1 MGLLSFFTSQAD
13 EIIDSV
19 GEVIDETFTSDE
31 ERLQAKNKLVK
42 IKATSKQNAKKLEFQ
57 YEQEI
62 TKRWTNDNLNFIT
75 RMVRPFMA
83 FFSYFLFGA
92 IVLSD
97 GNIGQ
102 FSINESYIPIIE
114 SLLITITI
122 AYVGGRSLEKINGVK
137 NEK

>member
-1 MGLLSFFTSQAD
+1 MGILSFLTGQAD

-19 GEVIDETFTSDE
+19 GNVIDEVFTSDD
-31 ERLQAKNKLVK
+31 ERLQAKNKLAK
-42 IKATSKQNAKKLEFQ
+42 IKLNAKLNAKKLDLQ

-62 TKRWTNDNLNFIT
+62 TKRWTSDNLSFIT

-97 GNIGQ
+97 GNIGE
-102 FSINESYIPIIE
+102 FAINTKYIPIIE
-114 SLLITITI
+114 TLLITITV
-122 AYVGGRSLEKINGVK
+122 AYVGGRTLEKIQGVK
-137 NEK
+137 NAS